1 MHEYLGEPTILP
13 PGATIRSV
21 KAEDFMERDYA
32 TLAGGCFWC
41 LEAVF
46 DELQGVDDVVSGYTA
61 GQIPNPSYQQIC
73 NGDTGH
79 AEAVK
84 LRYDPA
90 QISYRDI
97 LEVFFVIHDPT
108 TRNRQGNDIGTQYR
122 SAIFYHSAEQKQI
135 ADSLIAELEAQR
147 VFAAPIVTEVAS
159 AETFYPAEDYHQ
171 DYFRNNPS
179 QSYCQFVVAPKLAKF
194 RQKFAARRKAG

>member
-1 MHEYLGEPTILP
+1 
-13 PGATIRSV
+13 
-21 KAEDFMERDYA
+21 MERDYA

>member
-1 MHEYLGEPTILP
+1 MEP
-13 PGATIRSV
+13 
-21 KAEDFMERDYA
+21 EFA

-46 DELQGVDDVVSGYTA
+46 DDLQGVDDVVSGYTA
-61 GQIPNPSYQQIC
+61 GHVPNPTYEQIC

-97 LEVFFVIHDPT
+97 LEVLFVIHDPT
-108 TRNRQGNDIGTQYR
+108 TKNRQGNDIGSQYR
-122 SAIFYHSAEQKQI
+122 SAIFYHSPEQQQI
-135 ADSLIAELEAQR
+135 AESLIAELEAQR
-147 VFAAPIVTEVAS
+147 VFATPIVTEVVPAPI
-159 AETFYPAEDYHQ
+159 FYPAEDYHQ
-171 DYFRNNPS
+171 DYFSNNPS
-179 QSYCQFVVAPKLAKF
+179 QSYCQAVVAPKLAKF
-194 RQKFAARRKAG
+194 RQKFAARRKAR